1 MRSPFQLIGESITR
15 RPMAVAAIFILVFII
30 ALYGMG
36 QTTMET
42 GRDTYIDK
50 STPRGALLD
59 KYLDTFKSDSVML
72 LFECDNVLDTDVLA
86 YIDQLQS
93 EIGREEYV
101 AGTLSVIDMVK
112 QVNGG
117 ALPASEAEIIMAKE
131 KVPPE
136 LLSRYLPSNMMT
148 ISVVTLAPG
157 VSKDTRDQVLDSIES
172 RISFS
177 DAPPGVKVT
186 VTGSPAFAKQMGEEI
201 NDSMGVLI
209 GAAMLLM
216 VLAVGLLF
224 GHVRY
229 RFLPVFVVGTGLILT
244 FGTMGL
250 VGIPISMVVIGAFP
264 VLIGIGIDYA
274 IQFQSRFDEEARHA
288 PIQEAAI
295 TTIRNS
301 GPAILYAMIATS
313 LGFIAMWISP
323 VPMVRDFGLVC
334 VMGVVFCYISALI
347 IVPTFGMLVKYRP
360 KATGNE
366 STGSSMEAYDRFLG
380 GVAGKI
386 AKHPVP
392 ILLVL
397 GLVALVGVQLDA
409 SIPINSDEETFVPD
423 DMPAVVDL
431 QKMRRTMGSTD
442 TLPLYIRGDGV
453 TNLDTLTWIKKFE
466 DYEVANNDKITS
478 ATSIVTYLVQYNDGR
493 MPTTQQEVDAVLA
506 RIPEETKKP
515 YLSGDT
521 ETVIEFGLVEME
533 NEVALSLVDRMKSD
547 VAWNYP
553 PPGITAEP
561 TGMIEM
567 FTNLMTDISESKT
580 TMTVLGF
587 GMIFVFLL
595 LVYRKL
601 TAVSPVIPII
611 FIVGWNGAIM
621 YLLGLDYTPLTAVLG
636 SMTIGVASEY
646 TILIMERFQEE
657 RRRGKERHE
666 AIQQAVQ
673 KIGTAI
679 TVSGMTTVF
688 GFSALLLST
697 FNIISNF
704 GIVTVITVGFSLL
717 GAILVMPAVL
727 SLMDRFS
734 RQDTN
739 ESAETAPASL

>member
-1 MRSPFQLIGESITR
+1 VRSPFELIAESITR
-15 RPMAVAAIFILVFII
+15 RPAAVAALFILVLIV

-42 GRDTYIDK
+42 GSDTYIDK
-50 STPRGALLD
+50 NTPRGALLD
-59 KYLDTFKSDSVML
+59 KYMGTFKSDSVML

-86 YIDQLQS
+86 YIDGLQS
-93 EIGREEYV
+93 EIAREEYV
-101 AGTLSVIDMVK
+101 TGTVSIIDMVK

-117 ALPASEAEIIMAKE
+117 ALPASEAEISMAKE
-131 KVPPE
+131 RVPPE

-157 VSKDTRDQVLDSIES
+157 VSSDTRNQVIDTIES

-177 DAPPGVKVT
+177 DAPPGVRVT

-229 RFLPVFVVGTGLILT
+229 RFLPVFVVGTGLVLT

-274 IQFQSRFDEEARHA
+274 IQFQSRFDEETRNS
-288 PIQEAAI
+288 PIREAAI

-334 VMGVVFCYISALI
+334 VIGVLFCYIAALV
-347 IVPTFGMLVKYRP
+347 IVPTFGMLVRYRP
-360 KATGNE
+360 KAEGDA

-380 GVAGKI
+380 GVAGRI
-386 AKHPVP
+386 ARHPVS

-397 GLVALVGVQLDA
+397 GLIAFVGVQLDA
-409 SIPINSDEETFVPD
+409 TIPINSDEETFVPD

-442 TLPLYIRGDGV
+442 TLPLYVRGDGV
-453 TNLDTLTWIKKFE
+453 TNLDTLTWMKEFQ
-466 DYEVANNDKITS
+466 DYEVANNEKITS
-478 ATSIVTYLVQYNDGR
+478 ATSIVTYLIQYNDGR
-493 MPTTQQEVDAVLA
+493 MPATQQEVAAVLE
-506 RIPEETKKP
+506 RIPEATKKQ

-521 ETVIEFGLVEME
+521 ETVIEFGLVDME

-547 VAWNYP
+547 VAWKSP
-553 PPGITAEP
+553 PPGITATP
-561 TGMIEM
+561 TGLIEM

-587 GMIFVFLL
+587 GLIFLFLL
-595 LVYRKL
+595 LVYRKV
-601 TAVSPVIPII
+601 TAVSPVVPIV

-657 RRRGKERHE
+657 RRRGKETHE

-727 SLMDRFS
+727 SVVDRFS
-734 RQDTN
+734 RPK
-739 ESAETAPASL
+739 TAPASP

>member
-1 MRSPFQLIGESITR
+1 MRSPFKLVAESITR
-15 RPMAVAAIFILVFII
+15 RPAAVAALFVLVLIV

-42 GRDTYIDK
+42 GSDTYIDK
-50 STPRGALLD
+50 NTPRGALLD
-59 KYLDTFKSDSVML
+59 KYMDTFKSDSIML
-72 LFECDNVLDTDVLA
+72 LFECDNVLDTDVLT
-86 YIDQLQS
+86 YIDGLQS
-93 EIGREEYV
+93 EIAREEYV
-101 AGTLSVIDMVK
+101 TGTVSIIDMVK

-117 ALPASEAEIIMAKE
+117 ALPASEAEISMAKE
-131 KVPPE
+131 RVPPE

-157 VSKDTRDQVLDSIES
+157 VSSDTRNQVIDTIES

-177 DAPPGVKVT
+177 DMPPGVRVT

-201 NDSMGVLI
+201 QGSMGVLI

-229 RFLPVFVVGTGLILT
+229 RFLPVFVVGTGLVLT

-250 VGIPISMVVIGAFP
+250 FKIPISMVVIGAFP

-274 IQFQSRFDEEARHA
+274 IQFQSRFDEEARNS
-288 PIQEAAI
+288 PIREAAI

-313 LGFIAMWISP
+313 LGFIAMWVSP

-334 VMGVVFCYISALI
+334 VMGVIFCYISALI
-347 IVPTFGMLVKYRP
+347 VVPTFGMLVRYRP
-360 KATGNE
+360 RAEGSA

-386 AKHPVP
+386 ARHPVS

-397 GLVALVGVQLDA
+397 GLIALVGVQLDA
-409 SIPINSDEETFVPD
+409 TIPINSDEETFVPD
-423 DMPAVVDL
+423 DMPAVADL

-442 TLPLYIRGDGV
+442 TLPLYIQGDGV
-453 TNLDTLTWIKKFE
+453 TSLDTLTWMKEFQ
-466 DYEVANNDKITS
+466 DYEVANNEKITS
-478 ATSIVTYLVQYNDGR
+478 ATSIVTYLIQYNDGR
-493 MPTTQQEVDAVLA
+493 MPESGREVAEVLE
-506 RIPEETKKP
+506 RIPEATKKQ

-521 ETVIEFGLVEME
+521 ETVIEFGLVDME

-547 VAWNYP
+547 VAWKSP
-553 PPGITAEP
+553 PPGITATP
-561 TGMIEM
+561 TGMLEM

-587 GMIFVFLL
+587 GLIFLFLL
-595 LVYRKL
+595 LVYRKV
-601 TAVSPVIPII
+601 TAVSPVVPII

-657 RRRGKERHE
+657 RRRGKETHE

-727 SLMDRFS
+727 SVMDRFS
-734 RQDTN
+734 RP
-739 ESAETAPASL
+739 ETELVSP

>member
-1 MRSPFQLIGESITR
+1 VRSPFKLVAESITR
-15 RPMAVAAIFILVFII
+15 RPAAVAALFVLVLIV

-42 GRDTYIDK
+42 GSDTYIDK
-50 STPRGALLD
+50 NTPRGALLD
-59 KYLDTFKSDSVML
+59 KYMDTFKSDSIML
-72 LFECDNVLDTDVLA
+72 LFECDNVLDTDVLT
-86 YIDQLQS
+86 YIDGLQS
-93 EIGREEYV
+93 EIAREEYV
-101 AGTLSVIDMVK
+101 TGTVSIIDMVK

-117 ALPASEAEIIMAKE
+117 ALPASEAEISMAKE
-131 KVPPE
+131 RVPPE

-157 VSKDTRDQVLDSIES
+157 VSSDTRNQVIDTIES

-177 DAPPGVKVT
+177 DMPPGVRVT

-201 NDSMGVLI
+201 QGSMGVLI

-229 RFLPVFVVGTGLILT
+229 RFLPVFVVGTGLVLT

-250 VGIPISMVVIGAFP
+250 FKIPISMVVIGAFP

-274 IQFQSRFDEEARHA
+274 IQFQSRFDEEARNS
-288 PIQEAAI
+288 PIREAAI

-313 LGFIAMWISP
+313 LGFIAMWVSP

-334 VMGVVFCYISALI
+334 VMGVIFCYISALI
-347 IVPTFGMLVKYRP
+347 VVPTFGMLVRYRP
-360 KATGNE
+360 RAEGSA

-386 AKHPVP
+386 ARHPVS

-397 GLVALVGVQLDA
+397 GLIALVGVQLDA
-409 SIPINSDEETFVPD
+409 TIPINSDEETFVPD

-442 TLPLYIRGDGV
+442 TLPLYIQGDGV
-453 TNLDTLTWIKKFE
+453 TSLDTLTWMKEFQ
-466 DYEVANNDKITS
+466 DYEVANNEKITS
-478 ATSIVTYLVQYNDGR
+478 ATSIVTYLIQYNDGR
-493 MPTTQQEVDAVLA
+493 MPETGREVAEVLE
-506 RIPEETKKP
+506 RIPEATKKQ

-547 VAWNYP
+547 VAWKSP
-553 PPGITAEP
+553 PPGITATP
-561 TGMIEM
+561 TGMLEM

-580 TMTVLGF
+580 AMTVLGF
-587 GMIFVFLL
+587 GLIFLFLL
-595 LVYRKL
+595 LVYRKV
-601 TAVSPVIPII
+601 TAVSPVIPIV

-657 RRRGKERHE
+657 RRRGKETHE

-727 SLMDRFS
+727 SVMDRFS
-734 RQDTN
+734 RP
-739 ESAETAPASL
+739 ETELVSP